1 MDEVNEKSYQERTK
15 RIDDAIALR
24 VPDRVPIWFLDTG
37 FFPAR
42 YTGKTCKDV
51 MYEDE
56 FTFSTAKKTFSD
68 FKPDMYF
75 HPGSTM
81 LTPGR
86 AVEEMDCKQ
95 IILPGQGGVPV
106 DQSFQF
112 VEKEY
117 MKAEEYDE
125 FLDDPTAFTIYK
137 YLPRVF
143 GKLAPLAEMPPITG
157 MIIGYYGLAMTGAMA
172 TDGVVEA
179 FEALYRTAKAVQKR
193 AMLAAEFDADMRQ
206 IGIPRG
212 FGATTEAPYDLIGD
226 FLRGLHGMVMDMF
239 RIPDKLLAAVDKV
252 TPLMINVAVAQSQAT
267 QCNRVF
273 IPLHKG
279 SDGFMSQEQFEK
291 FFWPSLKKLMLAL
304 IDQGLTPCPF
314 FEGDH
319 TQRLET
325 YAELPKGKVLG
336 LFDATDFHKA
346 KEVLG
351 DTMCM
356 CGFMPLSILK
366 AGTPDDVKA
375 YAKELIDVVGKDGGF
390 IMGPKTCMD
399 DAKPELVKVW
409 FDFTKEYGQY
419 R

>member
-1 MDEVNEKSYQERTK
+1 MTKTPEELFKERNK
-15 RIDDAIALR
+15 RIEDAISLR

-42 YTGKTCKDV
+42 NAGITCKDF
-51 MYEDE
+51 MYDDDILFSAARKAYLE
-56 FTFSTAKKTFSD
+56 FE
-68 FKPDMYF
+68 PDMYF
-75 HPGSTM
+75 NPGM
-81 LTPGR
+81 VMPTPGK

-95 IILPGQGGVPV
+95 IVLPGQNRVPV

-117 MKAEEYDE
+117 MTAAEYDE

-143 GKLAPLAEMPPITG
+143 GKLAPLSTMPPITG
-157 MIIGYYGLAMTGAMA
+157 MLLGYYGMPLFAGIANEAVIDAMET
-172 TDGVVEA
+172 
-179 FEALYRTAKAVQKR
+179 FCRTARAVQKR
-193 AMLAAEFDADMRQ
+193 AEGAAAFNADMKQ
-206 IGIPRG
+206 NGIPLG
-212 FGATTEAPYDLIGD
+212 LGGLTEAPYDLIGD

-239 RIPDKLLAAVDKV
+239 RAPDKLLAAIEKV
-252 TPLMINVAVAQSQAT
+252 TPLMINLAVAQSQASG
-267 QCNRVF
+267 CSRIF

-279 SDGFMSQEQFEK
+279 SNGFMSQLQFEK
-291 FFWPSLKKLMLAL
+291 FYWPSLKQLLLAL
-304 IDQGLTPCPF
+304 IDKGITPCPF

-319 TQRLET
+319 SQRLET
-325 YAELPKGKVLG
+325 YTELPKGKVLG

-366 AGTPDDVKA
+366 TGTPDDVKA
-375 YAKELIDVVGKDGGF
+375 YAKELIDVVGKNGGF

-409 FDFTKEYGQY
+409 FEFTKEYGRY